1 MKIIQA
7 SKNGSEDWHYLQ
19 GKEQLKNPLVLV
31 FGNRYLLEDEAV
43 LKNIRE
49 EFSYE
54 HLVFG
59 STSGEIMNGNVL
71 DNSISVT
78 AIELEKSTFI
88 IERENIS
95 NFDLQPNLLGEALL
109 SKLPKESLKHLFV
122 ISEGLLDGS
131 KLIEGIEN
139 NLSNAIALTGGL
151 CGDDARFEKTL
162 SSYKENPKPGE
173 VILIGLYGEALEVT
187 YASAG
192 GWFPFGPERKITKS
206 KDNIVFEIDDKP
218 ALELYK
224 NHLAHRA
231 SGLPSA
237 SLSFPLNVTYEG
249 KQQPVVRAVLGMD
262 ESQNT
267 LILAGDAPEN
277 SKVQLMMASIDA
289 IIDGA
294 QHATELAMKNREKK
308 ADIAILVSCIGRK
321 LVMNQR
327 VGEET
332 EYIKETLDAS
342 TATTGFYSYGQIAP
356 FNGNDYTNLHN
367 QTMTVTL
374 ISE

>member
-7 SKNGSEDWHYLQ
+7 TKNGSEDWHYLQ
-19 GKEQLKNPLVLV
+19 EKRQLHNPLVLV
-31 FGNRYLLEDEAV
+31 FGNRYLLEDENV
-43 LKNIRE
+43 IKNIRK

-54 HLVFG
+54 NIVFA
-59 STSGEIMNGNVL
+59 STSGEIFDGSIQ

-78 AIELEKSTFI
+78 VIELEKSTYI

-95 NFDLQPNLLGEALL
+95 NFNMKPNLLGAALL
-109 SKLPKESLKHLFV
+109 KKLPKEKLKHLFV
-122 ISEGLLDGS
+122 LADGLLDGS
-131 KLIEGIEN
+131 KLIEGLQC
-139 NLSNAIALTGGL
+139 NLKNTITITGGL

-162 SSYKENPKPGE
+162 SSYNENPKIGE
-173 VILIGLYGEALEVT
+173 VVLIGLYGETLEVT

-192 GWFPFGPERKITKS
+192 GWFPFGPERKITRS
-206 KDNIVFEIDDKP
+206 KDNIIFEIDNKP
-218 ALELYK
+218 ALDVYK

-231 SGLPSA
+231 VGLPSA
-237 SLSFPLNVTYEG
+237 ALSFPLNVTFEG
-249 KQQPVVRAVLGMD
+249 NTQAVVRTILGVD
-262 ESQNT
+262 EFQKT

-277 SKVQLMMASIDA
+277 SKVQLLMASIDA

-294 QHATELAMKNREKK
+294 LCATQLAMNNRVKTAE
-308 ADIAILVSCIGRK
+308 IAILVSCIARK
-321 LVMNQR
+321 IVMNNR
-327 VGEET
+327 MGEET

-342 TATTGFYSYGQIAP
+342 TATIGFYSYGQIAP
-356 FNGNDYTNLHN
+356 FYGNDYTNFHN